1 MGQLEGGAVFWVIQA
16 AIDAHFRVQELKF
29 DKLLTDV
36 VLLRLSQAIE
46 QGIGGRRTE
55 TK

>member
-1 MGQLEGGAVFWVIQA
+1 MYLLVILVSTK
-16 AIDAHFRVQELKF
+16 AHLRARERKF

-36 VLLRLSQAIE
+36 VVSRLFRAAE
-46 QGIGGRRTE
+46 REVGGRRTE